1 MLLTKK
7 VILKVN
13 ETQAIIL
20 GHLTMAAS
28 KLFNIGNFERKEY
41 KNLGFEKEPNWYE
54 QKKKLKDNLW
64 YKSLPSQTAQDV
76 LANLDE
82 AWKSFKNLKFKF
94 DHGKRLS
101 GEPKSPYFK
110 GRNSHTNI
118 TYLNNSFKL
127 EGNEIR
133 FMIPKLLKQFLNK
146 KYQIID
152 NFFYVKIKKRIDG
165 IIKEITFSY
174 LNKNEYEMLIN
185 YETYAK
191 PIKKDN
197 GRHISI
203 DLGITN
209 LATIYD
215 NKGYSFIISGNSYLS
230 TLHRYNKLISYY
242 QSIFDRVN
250 KLDEKGEKTSSRI
263 KKLYQKKNKV
273 INYIMHTL
281 TRNIVD
287 YCLTNNISRVIIGD
301 IKGIDDKETKL
312 IGYKKTEFNQKLHS
326 LPFNKI
332 YSLLDY
338 KLKKQGII
346 LIKQEESFTSQCS
359 PLCKEVNKDY
369 AHKENRIQRGLF
381 KDGNNVFNADSVG
394 AFNILRKYY
403 QLNKINKYLNWKCL
417 SNPTKISIS
426 VTSNENEVGVKGRDY
441 PQIIAVIS
449 ALNEK
454 PGNSIA
460 G

>member
-1 MLLTKK
+1 MLLTRK

-13 ETQAIIL
+13 ENQAIIL

-28 KLFNIGNFERKEY
+28 KLFNIGNYERKEF
-41 KNLGFEKEPNWYE
+41 KKLGFDKEPNWYD
-54 QKKKLKDNLW
+54 QKKRLKDNFW

-82 AWKSFKNLKFKF
+82 AWKSYKNLKFKY
-94 DHGKRLS
+94 DYGEKLS
-101 GEPKSPYFK
+101 GEPKAPYFK
-110 GRNSHTNI
+110 AHDSHTNI
-118 TYLNNSFKL
+118 TYLNNSYKL
-127 EGNEIR
+127 EGNKIR
-133 FMIPKLLKQFLNK
+133 FMIPKLLKQFLK
-146 KYQIID
+146 EKFEIDD
-152 NFFYVKIKKRIDG
+152 NFFYVRIKKHIDG

-197 GRHISI
+197 GRYISI

-230 TLHRYNKLISYY
+230 TLHRYNKTISHY
-242 QSIFDRVN
+242 QSIFDKVN
-250 KLDEKGEKTSSRI
+250 RKDEKGGKTSRRI
-263 KKLYQKKNKV
+263 KDLYQRKNKT

-281 TRNIVD
+281 TRKIVD
-287 YCLTNNISRVIIGD
+287 YCLLNNISRVVIGD

-312 IGYKKTEFNQKLHS
+312 IGRKKTEFNQKLHS
-326 LPFNKI
+326 LPFDKI

-338 KLKKQGII
+338 KLKKEGII

-359 PLCKEVNKDY
+359 PLSKEVNKEN

-381 KDGNNVFNADSVG
+381 KDGNNVYNADSVG

-403 QLNKINKYLNWKCL
+403 LLNDINKPLNWKCL
-417 SNPTKISIS
+417 SNPVKISIS
-426 VTSNENEVGVKGRDY
+426 VTSSYNEVGVKGRDY
-441 PQIIAVIS
+441 PDIIAVLA
-449 ALNEK
+449 ALNK
-454 PGNSIA
+454 KLGNSIA
-460 G
+460 E